1 LDKIWKLAMQKYEQ
15 RNIKIGEEED
25 GRHKQLTFDKP

>member
-1 LDKIWKLAMQKYEQ
+1 MQKYEQ